1 MQGMASEINKMKRP
15 SLLFS
20 AFLNP
25 LGRTSFVGAQLLKDA
40 RNWISPPDPSK
51 NYNTAC
57 ETYQTGTGVWF
68 FQDGVFS
75 EWSSKGSV
83 LWIHGKRARLSLIV
97 ALWALTYSFLQSG
110 FRKNYS
116 PVCRP
121 SSFSLYVSQTLHQL
135 RDYSGHRSQV
145 RKWIGI
151 DGLLLFRLQ
160 GHRQAKPAWLIIFSS
175 LPALLSVR
183 SLL

>member
-1 MQGMASEINKMKRP
+1 MQGMASEINKMKRS

-20 AFLNP
+20 ASFNL
-25 LGRTSFVGAQLLKDA
+25 LGRTCFVGAQMLKDA

-51 NYNTAC
+51 NYNIAC
-57 ETYQTGTGVWF
+57 EAYQAGTGVWF

-83 LWIHGKRARLSLIV
+83 LWIHGKRACLSLIV
-97 ALWALTYSFLQSG
+97 ASWVLIYSLLQSG

-121 SSFSLYVSQTLHQL
+121 WFFRLMLLRALHQL

-145 RKWIGI
+145 HKWISI
-151 DGLLLFRLQ
+151 DGILLFRFQ
-160 GHRQAKPAWLIIFSS
+160 GQRQAKPAWFIVFSP
-175 LPALLSVR
+175 LPALRSVR